1 MVVTQ
6 DGGLQLV
13 LPGWPLGCCFPTAS
27 RARSHV
33 IVLVE
38 AWADSECSGDSS
50 TVAMNGRVDFP
61 KKKLAHQCP
70 GSALGRPKRS
80 KAQSGCCCHSLGI
93 DLGTEGSPHSPGWW
107 GMASPGYSAL
117 PQELLLEVEPRRPGE
132 KRPAQLHRAP
142 GLKSTRPSTGFTGS
156 SGRC

>member
-61 KKKLAHQCP
+61 KRKLAHQCP
-70 GSALGRPKRS
+70 GSALGRP
-80 KAQSGCCCHSLGI
+80 
-93 DLGTEGSPHSPGWW
+93 GWW
-107 GMASPGYSAL
+107 GMASPGDSAL
-117 PQELLLEVEPRRPGE
+117 PQELLLEVEPRRC
-132 KRPAQLHRAP
+132 R
-142 GLKSTRPSTGFTGS
+142 
-156 SGRC
+156 